1 MITGEWINGR
11 RKMCSMCF
19 LRIYLIRQL
28 IACVIPSHGSLL
40 SHSVTGV
47 CHGNYGMAS
56 PVVLVTIPSDEND

>member
-28 IACVIPSHGSLL
+28 VYKI
-40 SHSVTGV
+40 SVR
-47 CHGNYGMAS
+47 
-56 PVVLVTIPSDEND
+56 I